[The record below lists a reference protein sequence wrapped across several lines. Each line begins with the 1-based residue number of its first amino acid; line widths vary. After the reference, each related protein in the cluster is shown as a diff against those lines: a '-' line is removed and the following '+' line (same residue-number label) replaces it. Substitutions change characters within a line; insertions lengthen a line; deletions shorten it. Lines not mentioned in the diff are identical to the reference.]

1 MNFVQRLSLVGL
13 LAGTPSKP
21 AMAESPQTEAVQ
33 KHSIEMPDSDIHA
46 NAETTA
52 TELQEKG
59 RTGLEELMVTGFVSQ
74 EQVTRITNAATNL
87 DSASIEHEL
96 ALIEAQAGTHDS
108 VHEATEGGHNT
119 EFNKLTL
126 LMSYIALLWFAAM
139 IVGCLRGN
147 EVSFIKHH
155 SVFVLGLIAMATQA
169 PGHVL
174 LNVAEGVAAFT
185 AIMTISRGARGIT
198 NKVDFNQVSDE
209 EAKTLLV
216 WLGPLASLIT
226 TPAFA
231 TIMSPLRDRLM
242 KKSDKYRGMHS
253 AANTDGGAFI
263 GDFPFLYVWMQKGI
277 TAGIAWQAGVMAPI
291 MLFNKL
297 WQAVQFKVGPMT
309 SWKHKDL
316 LWKAIKGFRFEP
328 KRLTEAH
335 DIRNEEMKMLDE
347 FLIHVRKNLSSMREE
362 LGPEV
367 YKAVDVFLE
376 AESVDL
382 SDKGT
387 ANLPEGGPEM
397 ARMQQLQNE
406 IETVLSDDETQ
417 VHFATIVAVL
427 RRALADGKITATEL
441 EDFEHAAHLEDL
453 VKDVPGLRGTI
464 HDLNLKADGVFQ
476 RICEKLKFSH
486 NEAEIGRVFTAQ
498 ALAIGLLIPAISH
511 ILSNVPV
518 LTEVVGSITTGTADN
533 YAACALTWATD
544 NAKAVAISIVLGAST
559 IFGNMANLNWLGKDA
574 NFKESVLQSRHLIPV
589 MAFMFPYLNDVN
601 VFTCLGVG
609 GVAGAMSLTLE
620 KILETLEAQK
630 LMKKTADAH

>member
-1 MNFVQRLSLVGL
+1 
-13 LAGTPSKP
+13 
-21 AMAESPQTEAVQ
+21 
-33 KHSIEMPDSDIHA
+33 
-46 NAETTA
+46 
-52 TELQEKG
+52 
-59 RTGLEELMVTGFVSQ
+59 
-74 EQVTRITNAATNL
+74 
-87 DSASIEHEL
+87 
-96 ALIEAQAGTHDS
+96 
-108 VHEATEGGHNT
+108 
-119 EFNKLTL
+119 
-126 LMSYIALLWFAAM
+126 
-139 IVGCLRGN
+139 
-147 EVSFIKHH
+147 
-155 SVFVLGLIAMATQA
+155 
-169 PGHVL
+169 
-174 LNVAEGVAAFT
+174 
-185 AIMTISRGARGIT
+185 
-198 NKVDFNQVSDE
+198 
-209 EAKTLLV
+209 
-216 WLGPLASLIT
+216 
-226 TPAFA
+226 
-231 TIMSPLRDRLM
+231 
-242 KKSDKYRGMHS
+242 MHS